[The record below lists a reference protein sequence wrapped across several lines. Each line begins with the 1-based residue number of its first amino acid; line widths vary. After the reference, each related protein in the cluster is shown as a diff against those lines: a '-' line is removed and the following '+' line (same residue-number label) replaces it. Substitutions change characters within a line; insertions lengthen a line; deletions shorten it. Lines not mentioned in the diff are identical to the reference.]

1 MGEGLAYGIPPQK
14 CQALHITSK
23 RKPVRFLYNIHGQT
37 LEEADSAKY
46 LGVTLQNDLNWNKH
60 IDTTAKKA
68 NNTRAFLQ
76 RNLQQCPRKTKELCY
91 KALVRPIM
99 EYASVIWDPST
110 DTSIRKLEM
119 VQRRAARMVFS
130 DFRSTSSATPM
141 LQQLQ
146 WSTLQERR
154 AQTKVV
160 MMYRIVY
167 HLVDISS
174 CHLTPTISVRGH
186 NMKFLVPYARTS
198 IYQKSFFPVTI
209 RLWNS
214 LPQTVVSCPNIDS
227 FKEEVLALRLR

>member
-1 MGEGLAYGIPPQK
+1 MSSLY
-14 CQALHITSK
+14 ITSK
-23 RKPVRFLYNIHGQT
+23 KKPVRFLYNIHGQT

-60 IDTTAKKA
+60 IDTTDKKA

-110 DTSIRKLEM
+110 DKNIRKLEM

-130 DFRSTSSATPM
+130 EFRSTSSVTPTCM

-154 AQTKVV
+154 SKTNVV

-167 HLVDISS
+167 HLGNISS
-174 CHLTPTISVRGH
+174 CHLAPTISVRGH

-198 IYQKSFFPVTI
+198 TYQKSFFPDTI

-214 LPQTVVSCPNIDS
+214 LPQIVVSCPKIDNQ
-227 FKEEVLALRLR
+227 VLKAQRKKTHRKLSNELFP